1 MKVLSKFS
9 DRSIKIFLY
18 LFFALGTLISSINL
32 CVPGVLDEVGT
43 IANTAFLAGDD
54 WSKCV
59 QSMGGFYYKY
69 GLSIL
74 LYPLY
79 LIFQDSP
86 YVLYPVFVAFQM
98 LILSFIPV
106 IAYHIARK
114 YFKVESKL
122 TALFLS
128 LAGTGISSIWLYAEY
143 TRGDVVLIFVPWLV
157 MWILLKLSTLDDTQK
172 KEKKLFSVLLAFTA
186 VYAYAAH
193 SRGIVTVLAATFTLI
208 FISLFAKRHLVNYL
222 WYFPSLGLFMVIDKI
237 ISSLVEK
244 GVFGKYEPKHST
256 LDSFNISIFMK
267 LFSKN
272 GIIIYTKT
280 MIGWFLNLEA
290 STLGLIIVGL
300 IATVF
305 ITLRL
310 IRKKSTFTV
319 QEDTGSFFILMLF
332 LGSFFMGS
340 LFFFPYAYELFM
352 GITVSRADR
361 IVFGRY
367 TVSTVGPMCFYTLYI
382 LVARKDEIIRWKSRI
397 FSILSFATIIAIF
410 SKWIGPALDNVSMT
424 DSRYFLSLTTFL
436 KIENANTTA
445 SFPELNQTLVMTAII
460 ALVIFIVIMILS
472 AVNRKSSLVGLC
484 IIIFAVSLVNYCV
497 VFVNVRNVR
506 DDSYYTKNHAV
517 IEFIDELDKKA
528 NLSEEYP
535 CIYIAQ
541 EKKGTIHNKRVNSP
555 YVTTSSQSPFTA
567 VNPKH
572 YQFSLTNYDCCFLKY
587 ILDDSDQDGFLVIA
601 HRSAI
606 KQSVDWI
613 HMLSEDRNLPTDD
626 VYYTFDAF
634 DYKNATRDVV
644 YVKGT
649 KLKQYLEDH
658 GYKLTEHH
666 RDNK

>member
-237 ISSLVEK
+237 ISSLIEK

-382 LVARKDEIIRWKSRI
+382 LVAKKDEIIRWKSRI
-397 FSILSFATIIAIF
+397 FSIVSFAAIIAF
-410 SKWIGPALDNVSMT
+410 FGKWVGPFLDNVEMT

-436 KIENANTTA
+436 KINNAETTA
-445 SFPELNQTLVMTAII
+445 SFPELNRTLVMTALI
-460 ALVIFIVIMILS
+460 AFAIFVVIMILS
-472 AVNRKSSLVGLC
+472 GINQRSTLLGICALTF
-484 IIIFAVSLVNYCV
+484 IVSLVNYYV

-506 DDSYYTKNHAV
+506 DDSYYAKNHTV
-517 IEFIDELDKKA
+517 IEFINELNEKTDISKD
-528 NLSEEYP
+528 YP

-541 EKKGTIHNKRVNSP
+541 EKRGTVNGERIDSY
-555 YVTTSSQSPFTA
+555 YVGDETHPFTIA
-567 VNPKH
+567 NNPKH
-572 YQFSLTNYDCCFLKY
+572 YQFSLTEFDLSHLKY
-587 ILDDSDQDGFLVIA
+587 ILDDSNQSAYLVIV

-606 KQSVDWI
+606 QKSIDWI
-613 HMLSEDRNLPTDD
+613 NTLSADRNLPTDD
-626 VYYTFDAF
+626 VYYTFDTF
-634 DYKNATRDVV
+634 DYENAPRDVV

-649 KLKQYLEDH
+649 KLKQYLESK
-658 GYKLTEHH
+658 GCKLTEHH
-666 RDNK
+666 RNQE